1 MLYSANLRDTILL
14 NPLSL
19 GADTLKIISGYA
31 SDTMASW
38 HIKRVSEQYNLPLK
52 IMLIVGMCRT
62 EGINE
67 TVHNGFKELMT
78 ANDLPFHST
87 LSCQYVCEGAPV
99 HSKLYLWEKNGLPI
113 QSFTGSANY
122 TQTAFF
128 GGKREA
134 MEDCDPY
141 EAQKYFQMIEQ
152 DSIYCNHAEINEYIT
167 IYTSD
172 SVSNIRQGFPS
183 FLDAQFPCV
192 TLSLLTYK
200 GEIGEKSGLNW
211 GQRAGREKNQAYIP
225 LPVDIARTGFFP
237 VNQQHFTV
245 LTDDGKQ
252 LILRVEQQNDK
263 AITTPLNNSLLG
275 EYFRNRLGLANG
287 AFVSKDDLEK
297 YGRTNVTFYKL
308 DEEQFFMDFSISGR
322 GDGI

>member
-1 MLYSANLRDTILL
+1 MLYSANLRDTVLL
-14 NPLSL
+14 NPLTL

-38 HIKRVSEQYNLPLK
+38 HIKRVSEQFHCPLK
-52 IMLIVGMCRT
+52 IVLIVGMSRT

-67 TVHNGFKELMT
+67 TLHNGFKDLMA
-78 ANDLPFHST
+78 ANDLPYHST

-99 HSKLYLWEKNGLPI
+99 HSKMYLWERQGQPI
-113 QSFTGSANY
+113 KSFIGSANY

-128 GGKREA
+128 GGKREI
-134 MEDCDPY
+134 MVESDLL
-141 EAQKYFQMIEQ
+141 ESQHYFQMIER

-167 IYTSD
+167 IYTPD
-172 SVSNIRQGFPS
+172 RVSNIRQGFSSFSDPTLPS
-183 FLDAQFPCV
+183 V

-225 LPVDIARTGFFP
+225 LPVEIARTGFFP

-275 EYFRNRLGLANG
+275 EYFRNRLGLGNG
-287 AFVSKDDLEK
+287 AFVSKDDLER
-297 YGRTNVTFYKL
+297 YGRTDVTFYKL
-308 DEEQFFMDFSISGR
+308 DEEQFVMDFSISSNQ
-322 GDGI
+322 D